1 MREYLNTHE
10 DKNNSGLPIV
20 SGAVGYFSYDYG
32 RKQMGVPSGEKD
44 LVTVPEAVL
53 TFYDCF
59 IIEDCQEKRTYLV
72 SNGISADAAAEI
84 GAMEK
89 AIREFTEAGKQE
101 GSETGWS
108 RKILTVRNSGSRFIP
123 ILKKKNTSRQ

>member
-1 MREYLNTHE
+1 ME
-10 DKNNSGLPIV
+10 I
-20 SGAVGYFSYDYG
+20 
-32 RKQMGVPSGEKD
+32 PSHKEN
-44 LVTVPEAVL
+44 LVTIPDAVL

-59 IIEDCQEKRTYLV
+59 IIEDCQEKRTFV

-101 GSETGWS
+101 GSETGEKKES
-108 RKILTVRNSGSRFIP
+108 GNRMVTENSHREKSGSRFIP

>member
-84 GAMEK
+84 G
-89 AIREFTEAGKQE
+89 IYRG
-101 GSETGWS
+101 GETGRIGNREKKGI
-108 RKILTVRNSGSRFIP
+108 RKQDGHGKFSP
-123 ILKKKNTSRQ
+123 

>member
-1 MREYLNTHE
+1 MRT
-10 DKNNSGLPIV
+10 KNSSGLPIV

-44 LVTVPEAVL
+44 LVTVPGAVL
-53 TFYDCF
+53 TFYNCF
-59 IIEDCQEKRTYLV
+59 IIEDCQEKKNLSCVKR
-72 SNGISADAAAEI
+72 NQCRAAAEI

-101 GSETGWS
+101 GSETGEKKGI
-108 RKILTVRNSGSRFIP
+108 RKQDGHGKFSP
-123 ILKKKNTSRQ
+123 

>member
-1 MREYLNTHE
+1 
-10 DKNNSGLPIV
+10 
-20 SGAVGYFSYDYG
+20 
-32 RKQMGVPSGEKD
+32 MGVPSGEKD
-44 LVTVPEAVL
+44 LVTFPEAVL

-89 AIREFTEAGKQE
+89 VIRELTEAGKQE
-101 GSETGWS
+101 GSETGEKKESGTGWS
-108 RKILTVRNSGSRFIP
+108 REFSP
-123 ILKKKNTSRQ
+123 

>member
-1 MREYLNTHE
+1 
-10 DKNNSGLPIV
+10 
-20 SGAVGYFSYDYG
+20 
-32 RKQMGVPSGEKD
+32 MGVPSGEKD

-101 GSETGWS
+101 GSETGEKKES
-108 RKILTVRNSGSRFIP
+108 GNRMVTENSHR
-123 ILKKKNTSRQ
+123 